1 MLVSAEHDD
10 LSGHGEDDDGHVRG
24 LIPAFA
30 LHALDPDDAERV
42 RGHIALCDACAA
54 ELVAYER
61 AVEALP
67 YAAPAMSV
75 PLRARAALLLRIDE
89 REPVSAASA
98 RRRERR
104 RFGWL
109 PASPRL
115 AGALAAPALV
125 LLLVIGVMGAR
136 LYEQQQRIEAIQ
148 AEQDRTVRTLAE
160 APVTVGS
167 TFIAPFAADR
177 DLAPDAKAKLI
188 VNRESDSALIV
199 AVDLPTPAEGQR
211 YIVWMRFADGTD
223 FANGGELR
231 VDPDG
236 GKATLMIQPFGGLA
250 RYEAV
255 VITSE
260 PIASTGGP
268 SSPSLL
274 TAVLGA
280 P

>member
-1 MLVSAEHDD
+1 MPPDKSKRSKPQAGRLADDPDADLLELQSAQGSVEVLD
-10 LSGHGEDDDGHVRG
+10 LS
-24 LIPAFA
+24 
-30 LHALDPDDAERV
+30 
-42 RGHIALCDACAA
+42 
-54 ELVAYER
+54 
-61 AVEALP
+61 
-67 YAAPAMSV
+67 S
-75 PLRARAALLLRIDE
+75 
-89 REPVSAASA
+89 
-98 RRRERR
+98 
-104 RFGWL
+104 
-109 PASPRL
+109 
-115 AGALAAPALV
+115 
-125 LLLVIGVMGAR
+125 
-136 LYEQQQRIEAIQ
+136 
-148 AEQDRTVRTLAE
+148 
-160 APVTVGS
+160 
-167 TFIAPFAADR
+167 
-177 DLAPDAKAKLI
+177 APDAKAKLI